1 VDTNVLV
8 SALATRGLCTDLVKD
23 IITKHTPVTSERV
36 IEELL
41 HVLKVKFRVG
51 KEDLADVETWIRR
64 FELAPE
70 AGATAG
76 SRLIGE
82 SDRTIL
88 SAAAAARVE
97 YFVTGDREVLRFKRI
112 GDMPIGSPRQLWNDL
127 RP

>member
-1 VDTNVLV
+1 M
-8 SALATRGLCTDLVKD
+8 SR
-23 IITKHTPVTSERV
+23 
-36 IEELL
+36 
-41 HVLKVKFRVG
+41 
-51 KEDLADVETWIRR
+51 EDLADVETWIRR